1 MTTKI
6 FKPVLFMMAMLA
18 IFEQGFAQD
27 KSDSSESYFDSKA
40 FNKSMEKLDL
50 KLGKKLDL
58 TLNNLDKTLNA
69 SIKNFD
75 QKLQLDILNNIT
87 SNITVDF
94 KDLDNIDVNIK
105 DNDRA
110 FQGELQE
117 KIKTYS
123 KSYSVDGND
132 KLSIINKYGRV
143 NVNTWNKNEVKVDVQ
158 IKADATDNETAQKL
172 IDAITISDSK
182 DGNEVAF
189 KTNFASS
196 SNGSMWNLFNNMN
209 DHHKVEVN
217 YTVYMPSTM
226 ALQMS
231 NRYGAVVLPNLSGK
245 VILDNA
251 YGSLTARSLSNAYNE
266 LNLRYYEVNV
276 EELTGAELNLS
287 YGSLKLG
294 TVGKLDANVNYAPV
308 DIARLNTSGSLN
320 VRYGGGIKINE
331 ISKALK
337 SLDIESKY
345 SSVNI
350 NLRGDESFNFD
361 VTVKYN
367 SFNFDENKVKITS
380 KSPSDE
386 ERGYRSTKN
395 YKGYVG
401 NSNSSN
407 HITINSTYQ
416 SVKLE

>member
-18 IFEQGFAQD
+18 IFKPAFAQD
-27 KSDSSESYFDSKA
+27 KSDTSENHFDSKA
-40 FNKSMEKLDL
+40 FNKSMEKLNI
-50 KLGKKLDL
+50 KLNTKLDL
-58 TLNNLDKTLNA
+58 TLSKLDKTLNA

-87 SNITVDF
+87 SSINIDL
-94 KDLDNIDVNIK
+94 KDLGNIDVNI
-105 DNDRA
+105 NDDKA

-123 KSYSVDGND
+123 KSYPVDGND
-132 KLSIINKYGRV
+132 KLSISNKYGRV

-158 IKADATDNETAQKL
+158 IKADATDNDMAQKL

-189 KTNFASS
+189 KTNFANS

-217 YTVYMPSTM
+217 YTIYMPSTM

-251 YGSLTARSLSNAYNE
+251 YGSLVAKSLSNSYNE
-266 LNLRYYEVNV
+266 LNLRYYEVNID
-276 EELTGAELNLS
+276 ELSGVELNLS

-337 SLDIESKY
+337 SLDIDSKY

-361 VTVKYN
+361 VTVRYN